1 MRTNRKFGI
10 LGQSLA
16 VLTLTATLV
25 GCGGSSDA
33 GSPSGDGTAS
43 SVSSATPTVAGTPAT
58 TVAINNR
65 YTFQPTLTNPQA
77 IPVSFS
83 IQNKPVWAT
92 FAPTTGTLSGV
103 PSASDAGRYPSIV
116 ISANTG
122 SSSTTG
128 STSTAASTTA
138 ALPAFAIQVTAS
150 TPPATTPASSSS
162 SSGAATTPASSSSS
176 SGATS
181 PTTGSSSSSSSS
193 GGKTSSSSGSTSS
206 GGSSSSSSSG
216 ATSVSAQTSALL
228 NYLTTLSGDSR
239 HILTGQHTSYW
250 DSNPMDVVQA
260 LNSQTGTYP
269 AILGTTLSM
278 TGSPENGVAL
288 ANQWI
293 AQGGIPLVSLWS
305 DDPAG
310 GTYNSAYSGSNF
322 PDIYTPGTPVNAA
335 WNAYLD
341 NIAAQLK
348 QINGPVMLR
357 PFVELDGNWFWWG
370 NQPTAQFVALWQYT
384 WHRIMVTDGVTNAL
398 WIYNVNAYSGN
409 YTAYYPGSAYVDI
422 VSWDSYPPTSSDSTW
437 YNALVGLG
445 KPIILA
451 ETGVLSSDN
460 SNVTP
465 YAGDT
470 NGLLQTVKANFPK
483 VVAVVVWC
491 QNAAL
496 SEQQGAES
504 FMTDPAVL
512 SLSDLPSTL

>member
-33 GSPSGDGTAS
+33 GSPSGAGTTS
-43 SVSSATPTVAGTPAT
+43 SVSSASNATPTVAGTPAT

-65 YTFQPTLTNPQA
+65 YSFQPTLTNPQA
-77 IPVSFS
+77 VPVSFS

-92 FAPTTGTLSGV
+92 FASTTGALAGT
-103 PSASDAGRYPSIV
+103 PSASDAGSYPSIV
-116 ISANTG
+116 ISANSG
-122 SSSTTG
+122 SSSTAAT
-128 STSTAASTTA
+128 TST
-138 ALPAFAIQVTAS
+138 ALPAFAIQVTAAS
-150 TPPATTPASSSS
+150 TPSTPAATTPASSSS
-162 SSGAATTPASSSSS
+162 SSGAATTSSSSSSS
-176 SGATS
+176 SGTA
-181 PTTGSSSSSSSS
+181 GSTAGGSSSSSSS
-193 GGKTSSSSGSTSS
+193 GGKTSSSSSS

-216 ATSVSAQTSALL
+216 ATSVSAQTAALL
-228 NYLTTLSGDSR
+228 TYLTGLSGDSR

-250 DSNPMDVVQA
+250 DSNPLDDVQA
-260 LNSQTGTYP
+260 LYSQTGTYP

-278 TGSPENGVAL
+278 TGSPENGVTL

-322 PDIYTPGTPVNAA
+322 SDIYTPGNAVNTA

-370 NQPTAQFVALWQYT
+370 NQPTAQFIALWQYT

-422 VSWDSYPPTSSDSTW
+422 VSWDSYPPTSGDSTW

>member
-1 MRTNRKFGI
+1 VQSGALLSYLN
-10 LGQSLA
+10 SLA
-16 VLTLTATLV
+16 
-25 GCGGSSDA
+25 
-33 GSPSGDGTAS
+33 
-43 SVSSATPTVAGTPAT
+43 
-58 TVAINNR
+58 
-65 YTFQPTLTNPQA
+65 
-77 IPVSFS
+77 
-83 IQNKPVWAT
+83 
-92 FAPTTGTLSGV
+92 
-103 PSASDAGRYPSIV
+103 
-116 ISANTG
+116 
-122 SSSTTG
+122 
-128 STSTAASTTA
+128 
-138 ALPAFAIQVTAS
+138 
-150 TPPATTPASSSS
+150 
-162 SSGAATTPASSSSS
+162 
-176 SGATS
+176 
-181 PTTGSSSSSSSS
+181 
-193 GGKTSSSSGSTSS
+193 
-206 GGSSSSSSSG
+206 
-216 ATSVSAQTSALL
+216 
-228 NYLTTLSGDSR
+228 GDSR

-278 TGSPENGVAL
+278 TGSQENGVAL

-310 GTYNSAYSGSNF
+310 GAYNAAYSGSNF
-322 PDIYTPGTPVNAA
+322 ADIYTPGTPVNTA

-348 QINGPVMLR
+348 QINGAVMLR

-370 NQPTAQFVALWQYT
+370 NQPTAQFIALWQYT

-398 WIYNVNAYSGN
+398 WVYNVNAYSGN

-422 VSWDSYPPTSSDSTW
+422 VSWDSYPPSSSDATW
-437 YNALVGLG
+437 YNALVALD

-465 YAGDT
+465 YAGNT
-470 NGLLQTVKANFPK
+470 NDLLQLVKANFPK

-496 SEQQGAES
+496 SEQQGDEA

-512 SLSDLPSTL
+512 SLADMPSTL